1 MSQGNTTVRG
11 SMPPVAPPEEPA
23 PGARRLGEALN
34 SRSGEVF
41 TRIREQVEVP
51 GHEVEAIVR
60 DSLTR
65 ISTGATEAVARWI
78 AGERMDVAIESG
90 RGTWEIFGELA
101 VHRAASLN
109 EVTWRCFW
117 WRNVVAEVL
126 REAAVELGVGDEAL
140 SEALNKLQLSLEFSL
155 LRMCESFEEERQ
167 RTDEE
172 LARRDAELAFLATH
186 DPLTGLPNRTLI
198 LDRTEQTL
206 ARARRSGRPS
216 AALFIDLDNFKDIN
230 DTLGHGAGDELLRAV
245 ASRLRGV
252 ARESDALG
260 RLGGDEFVVVCEVD
274 EFDAGP
280 ELLAERLLEAL
291 HPPFRIGT
299 DRRNEVS
306 VRASVGIAVDA
317 HVSADELLRNADIA
331 MYQAKWGGKNR
342 IALFET
348 DMQQAMQTRVEL
360 EMDLREAVDKEQFFL
375 VYQPTIDLDD
385 LRPTRL
391 EALIRWRH
399 PERGVV
405 PPLAFISLLEETG
418 QIAEVGRWVL
428 EQACLQG
435 AAWWAAGHEVTIAVN
450 VSARQLESDRIMA
463 DIEAALAAGGLP
475 PSALMLEVTETALMR
490 CPEEIGRRLSA
501 VKELG
506 VQIAIDDFGTGY
518 SSLAHL
524 QKLPVDVIKIDR
536 SFVSGLHENPEG
548 ETLVQTLVQ
557 LGKALSIET
566 CAEGIEQESEL
577 ELLRSTNCDSAQG
590 FLFSTPLEP
599 DEVGSYL
606 GSFSLDIGRREQAW
620 QPETAALSGGA
631 ISKAVVAPSP

>member
-1 MSQGNTTVRG
+1 
-11 SMPPVAPPEEPA
+11 MPPVAPPEQPA

-41 TRIREQVEVP
+41 TRIRSQVEVP

-126 REAAVELGVGDEAL
+126 REAAVDLGVGDEAL

-186 DPLTGLPNRTLI
+186 DPLTGLPSRTLI

-206 ARARRSGRPS
+206 ARARRGGRPA

-230 DTLGHGAGDELLRAV
+230 DTLGHGAGDELLQAV
-245 ASRLRGV
+245 ASRLRG
-252 ARESDALG
+252 ASRESDALG
-260 RLGGDEFVVVCEVD
+260 RLGGDEFVVVFEVE

-291 HPPFRIGT
+291 HPPFRIGA

-317 HVSADELLRNADIA
+317 DIGADELLRNADIA

-348 DMQQAMQTRVEL
+348 DMQQAMQNRVEL
-360 EMDLREAVDKEQFFL
+360 EMDLREALDRDEFFL
-375 VYQPTIDLDD
+375 VYQPAIDLGE
-385 LRPTRL
+385 LQPTRL
-391 EALIRWRH
+391 EALLRWRH
-399 PERGVV
+399 PERGIL
-405 PPLAFISLLEETG
+405 PPLSFIPLLEETG
-418 QIAEVGRWVL
+418 QITEVGSWVL
-428 EQACLQG
+428 AQACQQG

-450 VSARQLESDRIMA
+450 VSPRQLESDRIMA
-463 DIEAALAAGGLP
+463 DIETALAAGGLP
-475 PSALMLEVTETALMR
+475 PSALMLELTETALMR
-490 CPEEIGRRLSA
+490 CPEENARRLTA
-501 VKELG
+501 IKEMG

-524 QKLPVDVIKIDR
+524 QKLPVDVLKIDR

-548 ETLVQTLVQ
+548 KTLVQTLVQ

-566 CAEGIEQESEL
+566 CAEGIEDESEL
-577 ELLRSTNCDSAQG
+577 ELLRSTECDSGQG
-590 FLFSTPLEP
+590 FLFATPLEP
-599 DEVGSYL
+599 DEVDAYL
-606 GSFSLDIGRREQAW
+606 GSFALDNGRGERAW
-620 QPETAALSGGA
+620 PPEMAAPNGEA

>member
-1 MSQGNTTVRG
+1 
-11 SMPPVAPPEEPA
+11 MPPVAPPAKPA
-23 PGARRLGEALN
+23 PGARRLGEALKA
-34 SRSGEVF
+34 RSGEVF
-41 TRIREQVEVP
+41 KRIKVVTEVP
-51 GHEVEAIVR
+51 GHEVEAVIR
-60 DSLTR
+60 DSFTR

-78 AGERMDVAIESG
+78 AGQRMDVAIESG

-101 VHRAASLN
+101 VHRAASLQ
-109 EVTWRCFW
+109 EVTWRCVW

-126 REAAVELGVGDEAL
+126 REAAVELNVPQAALDEG
-140 SEALNKLQLSLEFSL
+140 LNKLQLSLEFSL

-206 ARARRSGRPS
+206 ARARRSGKPA

-230 DTLGHGAGDELLRAV
+230 DTLGHSAGDELLQAV
-245 ASRLRGV
+245 AARLRGV
-252 ARESDALG
+252 TRESDALG

-274 EFDAGP
+274 DLEAWP

-291 HPPFRIGT
+291 HPPFRIGAE
-299 DRRNEVS
+299 RRNEVS
-306 VRASVGIAVDA
+306 VRASVGIALDD
-317 HVSADELLRNADIA
+317 HVSAEELVRNADIA

-342 IALFET
+342 IALFES
-348 DMQQAMQTRVEL
+348 DMQETMQTRVEL
-360 EMDLREAVDKEQFFL
+360 EMDLREALDKEEFFL
-375 VYQPTIDLDD
+375 VYQPAMDLDE
-385 LRPTRL
+385 LQPTRL
-391 EALIRWRH
+391 EALLRWRH
-399 PERGVV
+399 PERGVLS
-405 PPLAFISLLEETG
+405 PLAFITLLEETG

-428 EQACLQG
+428 AEACRQG

-450 VSARQLESDRIMA
+450 VSPRQLESDRIMV
-463 DIEAALAAGGLP
+463 DIEAALAASGLP

-490 CPEEIGRRLSA
+490 CPEENARRLNA
-501 VKELG
+501 AKELG

-524 QKLPVDVIKIDR
+524 QKLPVDVLKIDR

-566 CAEGIEQESEL
+566 CAEGIEEESEL
-577 ELLRSTNCDSAQG
+577 ELLRSTECDSGQG
-590 FLFSTPLEP
+590 FLFSTPLSPEEAGAYLASFLP
-599 DEVGSYL
+599 AAAMPPARPEATEV
-606 GSFSLDIGRREQAW
+606 
-620 QPETAALSGGA
+620 ALSA
-631 ISKAVVAPSP
+631 RPA